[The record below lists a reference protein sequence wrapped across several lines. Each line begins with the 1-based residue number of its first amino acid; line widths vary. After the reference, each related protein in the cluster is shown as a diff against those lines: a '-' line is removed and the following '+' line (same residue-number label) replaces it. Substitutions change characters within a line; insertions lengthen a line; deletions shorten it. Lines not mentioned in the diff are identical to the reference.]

1 MRLSFDQAIIG
12 GLVFILLFMLYK
24 CIKQTTFSE
33 STVRVPTVKVP
44 TVRVP
49 TVRVPT
55 VKVPTVRDSNADNY
69 IKIKYNQEKQWRAEA
84 FGENCDMDILCLF
97 YNKTFL

>member
-33 STVRVPTVKVP
+33 STVR
-44 TVRVP
+44 
-49 TVRVPT
+49 
-55 VKVPTVRDSNADNY
+55 VPTVRDSNADNY